1 MRFQFNPQQHSK
13 WTDRLGVRAGH
24 TPLSGSGWFSGSPR
38 GQDSGTACPCGATWL
53 YQCLVFL
60 SRDCPDHRSDMAQHR
75 ATPST
80 EPPHLALHQVY
91 RGPEGERRH
100 SRCRPESG
108 SAQLRCHSGGSH
120 TQPSR
125 LVKACQEASLNQMC
139 CLSHTFSL
147 STPEA
152 GRQEQA
158 TNTK

>member
-1 MRFQFNPQQHSK
+1 M
-13 WTDRLGVRAGH
+13 
-24 TPLSGSGWFSGSPR
+24 PLSSSGWFSGSPR
-38 GQDSGTACPCGATWL
+38 GQDSGTACSCGATWL
-53 YQCLVFL
+53 YQRLVFL
-60 SRDCPDHRSDMAQHR
+60 SRDCPDPRSNMAQHR
-75 ATPST
+75 ATSLGTAPDVQR
-80 EPPHLALHQVY
+80 AQ
-91 RGPEGERRH
+91 EGERHH

-108 SAQLRCHSGGSH
+108 SAQLRCLGAPH

-125 LVKACQEASLNQMC
+125 LVKAYQEACLNQMC